1 MCFIQIGSGSA
12 NLDTN
17 IQDGFSNY
25 VVSKNIKKKIFIIE
39 ANFIHIDN
47 LKKFYQKNIN
57 VKIFNLAIIPDDV
70 NLKIMDFFYCLEDF
84 PNYQIFSNSKS
95 FVKKHFPDGKIEKR
109 SVKCLR
115 ISEFFDKN
123 NIDTIDYLSI
133 DIEGMDYSVLMKLDL
148 KRFKIKNISFEHLHL
163 TFWQKI
169 KIVARLINNGYFFS
183 GMGFDLRKSD
193 WMFTKNYKYKK
204 LQTIMLPITPRRIWK
219 KYKFS
224 TLG

>member
-25 VVSKNIKKKIFIIE
+25 VVSKNTKKKIFIIE